1 MIILAKLMNVIL
13 SKTDYILFRECP
25 KNVWHKMHQPEIY
38 YKEQLSDFEKHIIE
52 TGNVVELEARK
63 IWPDGVLVEGR
74 DEAAQ
79 QLTQD
84 LIAKRQAVIFQP
96 VFFKDN
102 FLAAVDVLK
111 YEPALKSYAIYEIKA
126 SNDTDK
132 KRHYYDLA
140 FQVNLL
146 RKCGLKIEEINLMHL
161 NSEYVRSGAID
172 LNNLFKS
179 DNITREINDLALP
192 VALEMEQALKY
203 LSSEKEPP
211 GACTCIYK
219 GRSNHCST
227 FHHSNPQVP
236 KYSVHD
242 INRIGLSKKKLE
254 ALIDGNK
261 FHIHEVPEEMELND
275 KQKNQIRAFVLDR
288 VLIDKIKIREEIEKL
303 KYPLYFVDYETFPA
317 AIPMFDGFSPYQ
329 QIPFQYSLYVL
340 DSFGAKLKH
349 FEFLHDEATD
359 PSRPFVEALQ
369 SQIGPKG
376 NVIVWSKQFECGRN
390 KEIAERIPEAAEF
403 IESINSRVY
412 DLMDVFTK
420 QHYVHKDFK
429 GSVSIKKVQPVLAPE
444 LSYKK
449 LTIQEGGTA
458 SSSWL
463 KLIVPVIAR
472 SEATRQSPSSRAAKP
487 APPSVIASL
496 PAVAGEARQSQL
508 TPDERAQLKL
518 DMLEYCKLDTFAMVR
533 ILEELGKII
542 K

>member
-1 MIILAKLMNVIL
+1 MAVVL

-25 KNVWHKMHQPEIY
+25 KNVWHKIHQPDIY
-38 YKEQLSDFEKHIIE
+38 YKEELSDFEKHIID

-63 IWPDGVLVEGR
+63 IWPDGVLIEGR

-79 QLTQD
+79 KLTQE
-84 LIAKRQAVIFQP
+84 LINKRQTTLFQP
-96 VFFKDN
+96 VFLKNN

-111 YEPALKSYAIYEIKA
+111 FDPALNGYIIYEIKA
-126 SNDTDK
+126 SNEADK

-140 FQVNLL
+140 FQVVLL

-161 NSEYVRSGAID
+161 NSEYVRAGALD

-179 DNITREINDLALP
+179 DNVTREINELCP
-192 VALEMEQALKY
+192 GVALEMEQALKY
-203 LSSEKEPP
+203 LSSEKDPP
-211 GACTCIYK
+211 GSCSCIYK
-219 GRSNHCST
+219 GRSNHCAT
-227 FHHSNPQVP
+227 FHHSNPKVP

-275 KQKNQIRAFVLDR
+275 RQKNQIRAFVLDQ
-288 VLIDKIKIREEIEKL
+288 VLIDKIKIREELEKL

-329 QIPFQYSLYVL
+329 HIPFQYSLYVL

-349 FEFLHDEATD
+349 FEFLHAEATD
-359 PSRPFVEALQ
+359 PSRAFVESLQ

-376 NVIVWSKQFECGRN
+376 SVIVWSKQFECGRN
-390 KEIAERIPEAAEF
+390 KEIATRVPESKEF

-412 DLMDVFTK
+412 DLMDIFTK

-429 GSVSIKKVQPVLAPE
+429 GSTSIKKVQPVLAPE
-444 LSYKK
+444 VSYKA

-463 KLIVPVIAR
+463 KLISPIESSSRGAK
-472 SEATRQSPSSRAAKP
+472 QSPP
-487 APPSVIASL
+487 VIASL
-496 PAVAGEARQSQL
+496 PAEAGKARQSHI
-508 TPDERAQLKL
+508 DKVQLKN

-533 ILEELGKII
+533 ILEELEKVV